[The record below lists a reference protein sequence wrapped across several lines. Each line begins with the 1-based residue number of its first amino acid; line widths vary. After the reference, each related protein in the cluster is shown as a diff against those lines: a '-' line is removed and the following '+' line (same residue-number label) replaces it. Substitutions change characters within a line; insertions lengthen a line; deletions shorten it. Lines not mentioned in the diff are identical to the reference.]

1 MDIQLIAM
9 DLDGTALLDDHR
21 SFSPRLTAAL
31 LEAHRRGIAI
41 APVTGRQFVLLPPP
55 LLAPPVWANLAV
67 LCNGAEVR
75 SLVNG
80 QLLSSHYMRPEA
92 LFPLMELAEQFA
104 VPMELSAGGTLYLT
118 QADWDRQLGMA
129 HLAFHKTVLAQRGRA
144 VEDLKAFSLSS
155 GLEFEKVN
163 LPWIPRELQLEVE
176 QALSRLSLSCVWSS
190 PWSMEI
196 THPEATKAGGMLQ
209 ICRLL
214 GMDPQCTLALGDSG
228 NDCAMLRYAGVGA
241 AMGNGSELA
250 KKAADV
256 IAPSNREDGVAWML
270 RRAAR
275 GEI

>member
-163 LPWIPRELQLEVE
+163 LPWIPR
-176 QALSRLSLSCVWSS
+176 
-190 PWSMEI
+190 
-196 THPEATKAGGMLQ
+196 
-209 ICRLL
+209 
-214 GMDPQCTLALGDSG
+214 
-228 NDCAMLRYAGVGA
+228 
-241 AMGNGSELA
+241 
-250 KKAADV
+250 
-256 IAPSNREDGVAWML
+256 
-270 RRAAR
+270 
-275 GEI
+275 

>member
-92 LFPLMELAEQFA
+92 LFPLMELCRA
-104 VPMELSAGGTLYLT
+104 VCCAHGAVCRGEPSTSPK
-118 QADWDRQLGMA
+118 ADWDRQLGMA

-163 LPWIPRELQLEVE
+163 LPWIPRELQPEVE
-176 QALSRLSLSCVWSS
+176 QALSPPLPLLRLVQSL
-190 PWSMEI
+190 EHGN
-196 THPEATKAGGMLQ
+196 HP
-209 ICRLL
+209 
-214 GMDPQCTLALGDSG
+214 S
-228 NDCAMLRYAGVGA
+228 
-241 AMGNGSELA
+241 
-250 KKAADV
+250 
-256 IAPSNREDGVAWML
+256 
-270 RRAAR
+270 
-275 GEI
+275 

>member
-129 HLAFHKTVLAQRGRA
+129 HLAFRKTVLAQRGRA

-163 LPWIPRELQLEVE
+163 LPWIPRELQPEVE

-228 NDCAMLRYAGVGA
+228 NDCSMLQAAGLGV
-241 AMGNGSELA
+241 AMGNAPPE
-250 KKAADV
+250 V
-256 IAPSNREDGVAWML
+256 QRIAQAVTKTNLEDG
-270 RRAAR
+270 AAIAI
-275 GEI
+275 EQYALHK